1 MKESAWLKFGEA
13 SAHFW
18 SARLGVMP
26 RESFMRKREKGLQT
40 GRRLSAAFVVPRRQ
54 PDFGGR
60 TRIRLRE
67 FARQSKRLFI
77 FRGRIR
83 GGVICRDDQIL
94 VAHVGVV
101 RGKEHAGIS
110 SDAGDNRRLERGR
123 KKAGVLRFE
132 DKKSSSSGW
141 SNLTIS
147 WPRDSPRRQCCTCRQ
162 SRTASARNYHL
173 HSFLRASTK
182 ETGRRRRPFAVGFC

>member
-1 MKESAWLKFGEA
+1 MTESAWLKSWEA

-26 RESFMRKREKGLQT
+26 RESFMRKREKGVQT

-54 PDFGGR
+54 PDFGRR
-60 TRIRLRE
+60 TRAPFHK
-67 FARQSKRLFI
+67 FAHQGKRLFI

-101 RGKEHAGIS
+101 RGKEHAKIS
-110 SDAGDNRRLERGR
+110 SDAGDNGRLERGR

-147 WPRDSPRRQCCTCRQ
+147 WPRDSPRRQCCT
-162 SRTASARNYHL
+162 
-173 HSFLRASTK
+173 
-182 ETGRRRRPFAVGFC
+182 GRRKSDCQRPKLSFT